1 MEQTQPP
8 QTRANHVRLDPWFHF
23 SLIPALLLLLIWT
36 VARLVRAP
44 GSDAAI
50 LVAIVVLLFLVA
62 FRMRVNSLKVQDRVI
77 RLEERLRLA
86 SLLPQRL
93 HSRIPE
99 LTELQLIAL
108 RFASDG
114 EVAGLAERAWGE
126 KLSAKQ
132 IKDAIVTWR
141 GDYWRV

>member
-1 MEQTQPP
+1 MELS
-8 QTRANHVRLDPWFHF
+8 QTRANHARFDPWFHF

-36 VARLVRAP
+36 VVRLVRAP
-44 GSDAAI
+44 GSSAAI

-93 HSRIPE
+93 QSRIPE
-99 LTELQLIAL
+99 LTEAQLISL
-108 RFASDG
+108 RFASDE
-114 EVAGLAERAWGE
+114 EVAGLAERAWSE
-126 KLSAKQ
+126 KLTPKQ
-132 IKDAIVTWR
+132 IKDAIATWR